1 MTVGD
6 FQSTDFKYRAGRAIM
21 AAMTPKRIK
30 RRGSK
35 MPKTFAE
42 FFAGIGLVH
51 AGLRPGG
58 WDCTYANDIDPKKRE
73 MYEGEFGRAPYYH
86 VEDVWQTEKV
96 LSRLSATPF
105 LATASFPC
113 IDLSL
118 AGHWRGFDGEHS
130 SSYFGFLEALRAMG
144 VERPRVVMLENVY
157 GFLTSRDGQDFER
170 ALVELAKLGY
180 WIDAILLDAR
190 WFVPQSRPRIFIFG
204 YHDSLGSSRVIR
216 SNGAFSL
223 GGGWHSAIERSAA
236 LRPDGLRSVLETL
249 SLPTGWATVDFEPP
263 CRRRYAL
270 MDLLDLNDKQEW
282 WDEHETTRHYE
293 MMEAPSRARV
303 EDLIRRKATVVGTAF
318 RRTRRQKTRLEVRF
332 DVAGCLRTPRG
343 GSAKQIVV
351 AVLKGRFRLR
361 WMTAREYARLQGA
374 PDYRITVPPIQA
386 MYGFGDAVCVPAIAW
401 LDEHILTPVYES
413 SAGKTATARASVLIS

>member
-1 MTVGD
+1 
-6 FQSTDFKYRAGRAIM
+6 
-21 AAMTPKRIK
+21 
-30 RRGSK
+30 

-86 VEDVWQTEKV
+86 VEDVWQTDKV

-130 SSYFGFLEALRAMG
+130 SSYFGFLKALCAMG
-144 VERPRVVMLENVY
+144 ADRPRVVMLENVY

-190 WFVPQSRPRIFIFG
+190 WFVPQSRPRMFIFG
-204 YHDSLGSSRVIR
+204 YHDSLVSSRVLR
-216 SNGAFSL
+216 SSGGFAL
-223 GGGWHSAIERSAA
+223 GSDWRAAIEYSGA
-236 LRPDGLRSVLETL
+236 LRPQGLRSVLESL
-249 SLPTGWATVDFEPP
+249 SLPTGWATVHFEPP
-263 CRRRYAL
+263 RRRQYAL
-270 MDLLDLNDKQEW
+270 MELLDLDDKQAW
-282 WDEHETTRHYE
+282 WDEHETRRHYD
-293 MMEAPSRARV
+293 MMEAPSKARV
-303 EDLIRRKATVVGTAF
+303 DELIRRKATAAGTAF
-318 RRTRRQKTRLEVRF
+318 RRTRREKTRLEVRF
-332 DVAGCLRTPRG
+332 DIAGCLRTPRG

-351 AVLKGRFRLR
+351 AVVRGQFRLR

-374 PDYRITVPPIQA
+374 PGYRITVPEIQA

-413 SAGKTATARASVLIS
+413 AVGKPPAIPASILIG